1 MASLIAFDGARQRPW
16 PAWLVLGL
24 LLAACVW
31 LAVRLLAT
39 LLSGAGSDGAAP
51 DDGAAGAGLA
61 PAAPLESLSGWHLF
75 GNALVAGDP
84 SLRAA
89 SAPQTG
95 EALVLV
101 GVLAGTDP
109 AAGVALVADASGGQR
124 AYRVGAELPGGSRLR
139 AVLPDRILLERNGVE
154 EALAL
159 LRPQG
164 AAPGPAPAGADPAAG
179 LDRMPALLGVVP
191 QAGVAAGGEVDWQA
205 VQRQI
210 AVDPAE
216 LARQVQVLPVFENG
230 EMAGVRLSGGAAA
243 PLVERLGLRPDDIV
257 TAVNGIDVRDPARA
271 QEILASVRDAGRV
284 SVTLRR
290 DGNTQTLN
298 VDLK

>member
-1 MASLIAFDGARQRPW
+1 MIGFDGGRHRPW
-16 PAWLVLGL
+16 PA
-24 LLAACVW
+24 LLALALLALACAW

-39 LLSGAGSDGAAP
+39 VLSSWS
-51 DDGAAGAGLA
+51 AAGDEVRAVAAATGPDLSA
-61 PAAPLESLSGWHLF
+61 PAESLSGWHLF
-75 GNALVAGDP
+75 GNAFGEGDP
-84 SLRAA
+84 SRRAA
-89 SAPQTG
+89 SAPETDQ
-95 EALVLV
+95 ALVLV
-101 GVLAGTDP
+101 GVLAELDP
-109 AAGVALVADASGGQR
+109 AAGVALIADAAGGQG
-124 AYRVGAELPGGSRLR
+124 AYRVGTGLPGGSRLR
-139 AVLPDRILLERNGVE
+139 AVLPDRVLIERNGVE
-154 EALAL
+154 ESLSL

-164 AAPGPAPAGADPAAG
+164 AGQAPAPASGDGAVP
-179 LDRMPALLGVVP
+179 DRMPALLGVVP

-230 EMAGVRLSGGAAA
+230 QIAGVRLSGGAAA
-243 PLVERLGLRPDDIV
+243 PLIERLGLRPDDIV

-290 DGNTQTLN
+290 DGRSQTLN

>member
-1 MASLIAFDGARQRPW
+1 MASVIAFHGGRHRPW
-16 PAWLVLGL
+16 PA
-24 LLAACVW
+24 LLALAGLALACAW

-39 LLSGAGSDGAAP
+39 ALSWPAAGEQARTTDPASAP
-51 DDGAAGAGLA
+51 DLVA
-61 PAAPLESLSGWHLF
+61 PAESLSGWHLF
-75 GNALVAGDP
+75 GSAFGDGDP
-84 SLRAA
+84 LRRAA
-89 SAPQTG
+89 SAPETDQ
-95 EALVLV
+95 ALVLV
-101 GVLAGTDP
+101 GVLAELDP
-109 AAGVALVADASGGQR
+109 AAGVALIADASGGQG
-124 AYRVGAELPGGSRLR
+124 AYRVGTALPGGSRLR
-139 AVLPDRILLERNGVE
+139 AVLPDRVLIERNGVE
-154 EALAL
+154 EALSL

-164 AAPGPAPAGADPAAG
+164 GGPVPAPVPDGGAGV
-179 LDRMPALLGVVP
+179 DRMPALLGVVP
-191 QAGVAAGGEVDWQA
+191 QAGIAAGGEVDWQA

-230 EMAGVRLSGGAAA
+230 RIAGVRLSGGAAA

>member
-1 MASLIAFDGARQRPW
+1 
-16 PAWLVLGL
+16 
-24 LLAACVW
+24 
-31 LAVRLLAT
+31 
-39 LLSGAGSDGAAP
+39 
-51 DDGAAGAGLA
+51 
-61 PAAPLESLSGWHLF
+61 
-75 GNALVAGDP
+75 
-84 SLRAA
+84 
-89 SAPQTG
+89 
-95 EALVLV
+95 
-101 GVLAGTDP
+101 
-109 AAGVALVADASGGQR
+109 AGV
-124 AYRVGAELPGGSRLR
+124 
-139 AVLPDRILLERNGVE
+139 
-154 EALAL
+154 
-159 LRPQG
+159 
-164 AAPGPAPAGADPAAG
+164 
-179 LDRMPALLGVVP
+179 DRMPALLGVVP
-191 QAGVAAGGEVDWQA
+191 QAGIAAGGEVDWQA

-230 EMAGVRLSGGAAA
+230 RIAGVRLSGGAAA

>member
-1 MASLIAFDGARQRPW
+1 MIAFDGGRHRPW
-16 PAWLVLGL
+16 PA
-24 LLAACVW
+24 LLALALPALACLW

-39 LLSGAGSDGAAP
+39 VLSWPAAGDAAP
-51 DDGAAGAGLA
+51 GTA
-61 PAAPLESLSGWHLF
+61 PATGPDLATPAESLSGWHLF
-75 GNALVAGDP
+75 GSAFGEGDP
-84 SLRAA
+84 SRRAA
-89 SAPQTG
+89 SAPETDQ
-95 EALVLV
+95 ALVLV
-101 GVLAGTDP
+101 GVLAELDP
-109 AAGVALVADASGGQR
+109 AAGVALIADASGGQG
-124 AYRVGAELPGGSRLR
+124 AYRVGTGLPGGSRLR
-139 AVLPDRILLERNGVE
+139 AVLPDRVLIERNGVE
-154 EALAL
+154 ESLSL

-164 AAPGPAPAGADPAAG
+164 ASPGLAPATGDAAD

-210 AVDPAE
+210 AIDPAE

-230 EMAGVRLSGGAAA
+230 QIAGVRLSGGAAA

-290 DGNTQTLN
+290 DGRSQTLN